1 MVSPVIAAVIAVVAG
16 VVAAA
21 IAFFAG
27 VSYRRKTAEA
37 KIGSAEEEAK
47 RLINDAMKAAQQKRK
62 EALIEAKDEAF
73 QLKAEAD
80 KEIKERRSELSRQ
93 ERRLDQKE
101 EAMDRKT
108 AVLEQKETDLAKRS
122 ELVEARLDEIEQI
135 KARELDKMET
145 IAGLT
150 AEDAKQLLLNRLD
163 EQLTHEKAMH
173 IAAFE
178 TQTKDECDTMAREL
192 ISQAVARCAADH
204 SSEATVSVVPL
215 PSDEMK
221 GRIIGREG
229 RNIRALETATGVDL
243 IIDDTPE
250 AITLSSFDPVR
261 REVARMTLEKL
272 ISDGRIHPARIE
284 ETVEKCRR
292 ELELAMKRE
301 GEKAVMDVGVH
312 GIHPDMV
319 KLLGRLRYRTSYGQ
333 NVLNHSLEVAYLSGI
348 LAAELGVNVTQARRA
363 GLLHD
368 IGKALDHEIEG
379 SHISI
384 GVDIAKKY
392 KENPAIIHAIEAH
405 HGDVEAKTPL
415 AFIVMAADAISA
427 ARPGARRENLESY
440 IKRLES
446 LEEIASGF
454 EGVERSFAIQAGREV
469 RIMVKPDA
477 INDDALILLAHSIS
491 QKIEETLDYPG
502 QIKVNVIRESRA
514 VDYALSLIHI

>member
-178 TQTKDECDTMAREL
+178 SQTKDECDTMAREL

-243 IIDDTPE
+243 IIDDTPDVV
-250 AITLSSFDPVR
+250 TLSGFDPVR
-261 REVARMTLEKL
+261 REIARITLEKL
-272 ISDGRIHPARIE
+272 IQDGRIHPARIE
-284 ETVEKCRR
+284 EVVAKVRKQVEEEILKISLDLSSYKPKEKATKLEIMQSQLEKEQIKLKRLYNLYADGNDTVLEMIK
-292 ELELAMKRE
+292 ELEAQIKEMKANI
-301 GEKAVMDVGVH
+301 AV
-312 GIHPDMV
+312 
-319 KLLGRLRYRTSYGQ
+319 
-333 NVLNHSLEVAYLSGI
+333 
-348 LAAELGVNVTQARRA
+348 
-363 GLLHD
+363 
-368 IGKALDHEIEG
+368 
-379 SHISI
+379 
-384 GVDIAKKY
+384 
-392 KENPAIIHAIEAH
+392 
-405 HGDVEAKTPL
+405 
-415 AFIVMAADAISA
+415 
-427 ARPGARRENLESY
+427 ES
-440 IKRLES
+440 KN
-446 LEEIASGF
+446 
-454 EGVERSFAIQAGREV
+454 
-469 RIMVKPDA
+469 A
-477 INDDALILLAHSIS
+477 INTQKKEFVYENIKKLADIWDKVDKKQKNLILKTIID
-491 QKIEETLDYPG
+491 KIV
-502 QIKVNVIRESRA
+502 IVNGNIEIQ
-514 VDYALSLIHI
+514 LKNF